1 MCLFRQKAVRCLKKV
16 SPAFVRNNQE
26 GLLAL
31 AMTANKFGGR
41 PSGILGILDDVVA
54 LDLDNAAAMRLQQ
67 WEDERLKM
75 IHGIK
80 DD

>member
-1 MCLFRQKAVRCLKKV
+1 
-16 SPAFVRNNQE
+16 
-26 GLLAL
+26 
-31 AMTANKFGGR
+31 MTANKFGGR

-75 IHGIK
+75 IHGVK
-80 DD
+80 DE

>member
-1 MCLFRQKAVRCLKKV
+1 
-16 SPAFVRNNQE
+16 
-26 GLLAL
+26 
-31 AMTANKFGGR
+31 MTANKFGHR

-75 IHGIK
+75 IHGVK

>member
-1 MCLFRQKAVRCLKKV
+1 MCLSRQKAVRCLKK
-16 SPAFVRNNQE
+16 PWPDFVRNNQE

-31 AMTANKFGGR
+31 ALTANKFGGR
-41 PSGILGILDDVVA
+41 PSGILRILDDVVA